1 MNQDKSIRVHSG
13 LFDWKLHVAASCGAE
28 TGRTRPSARSSL
40 FQHSLTNPLPSFFL
54 HLDGDYVT
62 ISHQ

>member
-1 MNQDKSIRVHSG
+1 MNEDKSIRVHSG
-13 LFDWKLHVAASCGAE
+13 SFDWNPHVAASDGAE

-40 FQHSLTNPLPSFFL
+40 FQCSLTNPLPSLFL